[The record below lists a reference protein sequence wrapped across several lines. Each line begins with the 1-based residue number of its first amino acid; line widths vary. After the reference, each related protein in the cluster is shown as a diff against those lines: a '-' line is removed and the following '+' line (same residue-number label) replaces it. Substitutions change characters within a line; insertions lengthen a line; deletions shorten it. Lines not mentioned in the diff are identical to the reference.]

1 MKSTPDGGAS
11 GPGGAP
17 WWREQELG
25 ARYRSFV
32 GSATDLRWFGGQ
44 MTKQCD
50 CGDGLGA
57 GVPGFEPAQP
67 LTDR

>member
-1 MKSTPDGGAS
+1 MTEGLQDQRGAQ
-11 GPGGAP
+11 

-32 GSATDLRWFGGQ
+32 GSATDLRWFGDQ
-44 MTKQCD
+44 MTKQRD

-57 GVPGFEPAQP
+57 GVPGFEPALP